1 MLVVFTPGDFV
12 RMNEE
17 LEELGPF
24 DLEDESD
31 MQRMLP
37 ILEKYGVEMVG
48 PPPEEE

>member
-1 MLVVFTPGDFV
+1 MLVLFKPGDFV

-31 MQRMLP
+31 MERMLP
-37 ILEKYGVEMVG
+37 ILESYGIEMTG
-48 PPPEEE
+48 PPPERK